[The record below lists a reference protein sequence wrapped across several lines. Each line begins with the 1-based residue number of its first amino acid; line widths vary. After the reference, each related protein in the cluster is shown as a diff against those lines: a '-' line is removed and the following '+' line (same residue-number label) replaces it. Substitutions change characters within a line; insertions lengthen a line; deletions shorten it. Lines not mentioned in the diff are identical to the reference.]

1 VLYVTVGG
9 IIPESHRRGHDKAA
23 TLGTV
28 LRFVMMTVLEDV
40 FA

>member
-1 VLYVTVGG
+1 VLHVTVGG

-23 TLGTV
+23 TLGTI
-28 LRFVMMTVLEDV
+28 LRFVMMAVLEDV